1 MKKLLILTIT
11 LCALTTITYAQNQKT
26 SKFIEKASQFI
37 SQNKEDKAISTLTE
51 GINSYPDQAD
61 LYIFLGEIYLHKK
74 DYDKSIQ
81 YYNKGL
87 AIDRNSDLNAYYRL
101 GQMQKQTGDYASA
114 RRNFQYFIDNATKPQ
129 YKSRVNESK
138 YNIECLDFITEQTLS
153 PKEFNPV
160 NLGENINDKEYQYLT
175 TLMLDNTLYFTER
188 KDNKEDF
195 YFASVN
201 NTTDFALMW
210 NKKQK
215 LPPPLNTDANEG
227 AANISPDG
235 RYLYFAKCNTKDGY
249 GSCDIY
255 RSKRE
260 GDSWG
265 EPENLGANV
274 NSKDWDSQPS
284 IASDGRTLFFASSRE
299 GGYGKSDIWYSYLK
313 DDGTWTKAKNC
324 GSVINTGGNEMT
336 PYIHPSNTTLYF
348 SSDSLIGMGG
358 EDIYYSKLVNGKF
371 QKPVNLGYPVNTPAD
386 ETCFIASANGQFAI
400 YSRKNDN
407 GDFDLYAFGLE
418 KSLQP
423 VKVITLKGKIIYDD
437 GKNGN
442 ESVLSIKNLRTNRL
456 VTSTVSDKQT
466 DMYLLALPIGEDYAM
481 SVTCNGYLLYSENFS
496 LQDDNSIPQESSTIN
511 KNIELKAIKEG
522 SSVVLKNIFFAT
534 DSFELMEE
542 SNAELN
548 SLLKLLKDN
557 PQITIEI
564 SGFTDNVGK
573 DEYNLTL
580 SQKRADS
587 VKLWLIEK
595 GIDSGRLQSK
605 GYGKQNP
612 IADNST
618 EDGRKQ
624 NRRTEF
630 KILKSK

>member
-11 LCALTTITYAQNQKT
+11 LCALTAITYAQNQKT
-26 SKFIEKASQFI
+26 SKIIEKASQFI
-37 SQNKEDKAISTLTE
+37 SQNKEDKAINTLTE
-51 GINSYPDQAD
+51 GIKSYPDQAD
-61 LYIFLGEIYLHKK
+61 LYIFLGEIYFHKK
-74 DYDKSIQ
+74 DYDNSIQ

-129 YKSRVNESK
+129 YKSRVNDSK

-160 NLGENINDKEYQYLT
+160 NLGENINDKEYQYLP

-201 NTTDFALMW
+201 NTNDFALMW

-227 AANISPDG
+227 AASISPDG

-260 GDSWG
+260 GNSWG

-386 ETCFIASANGQFAI
+386 ETCFIASANGLFAI

-407 GDFDLYAFGLE
+407 GDFDL
-418 KSLQP
+418 
-423 VKVITLKGKIIYDD
+423 
-437 GKNGN
+437 
-442 ESVLSIKNLRTNRL
+442 
-456 VTSTVSDKQT
+456 
-466 DMYLLALPIGEDYAM
+466 
-481 SVTCNGYLLYSENFS
+481 
-496 LQDDNSIPQESSTIN
+496 
-511 KNIELKAIKEG
+511 
-522 SSVVLKNIFFAT
+522 
-534 DSFELMEE
+534 
-542 SNAELN
+542 
-548 SLLKLLKDN
+548 
-557 PQITIEI
+557 
-564 SGFTDNVGK
+564 
-573 DEYNLTL
+573 
-580 SQKRADS
+580 
-587 VKLWLIEK
+587 
-595 GIDSGRLQSK
+595 
-605 GYGKQNP
+605 
-612 IADNST
+612 
-618 EDGRKQ
+618 
-624 NRRTEF
+624 
-630 KILKSK
+630 